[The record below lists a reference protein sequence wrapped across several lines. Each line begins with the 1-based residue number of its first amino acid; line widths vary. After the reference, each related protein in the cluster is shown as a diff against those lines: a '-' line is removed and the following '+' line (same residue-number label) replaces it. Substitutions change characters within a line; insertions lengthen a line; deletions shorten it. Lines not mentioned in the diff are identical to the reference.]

1 MTTPTRRPAPATPS
15 KRPSKSRSQAIVSL
29 LSSPFIDA
37 TLPLSPCC
45 ATIVSFPEAQFSK
58 LTSEK
63 REGPEST
70 DAPAVPNFVSGAPSE
85 VRRKGPKIWPPGRCA
100 EPRKCPTFLLEG
112 GKRVEKGGPHSRKL
126 MRFGLR
132 ASESYAAIALKTGAI
147 HAPRSC
153 PDNLSSAFVGG
164 SRCVRCP
171 GQWNLYRRGQQRQPP
186 RIYHTG
192 EDVLGGYCGG
202 GHYEERA
209 TWRDFGAQR
218 WQGCLRTYSS

>member
-15 KRPSKSRSQAIVSL
+15 KRPSKSTSQAIVSL
-29 LSSPFIDA
+29 LSSPFIDT

-45 ATIVSFPEAQFSK
+45 ATIASFPEAQFSNEAQFSK

-63 REGPEST
+63 REGPEAT
-70 DAPAVPNFVSGAPSE
+70 DAPAVPNVLSGALSE

-100 EPRKCPTFLLEG
+100 ELRKCPTLLLEG
-112 GKRVEKGGPHSRKL
+112 GKRVEKGGPHPRKL

-132 ASESYAAIALKTGAI
+132 ASESYAALALQTGAI

-153 PDNLSSAFVGG
+153 PDDLSSAFVGG

-171 GQWNLYRRGQQRQPP
+171 G
-186 RIYHTG
+186 
-192 EDVLGGYCGG
+192 
-202 GHYEERA
+202 
-209 TWRDFGAQR
+209 
-218 WQGCLRTYSS
+218 